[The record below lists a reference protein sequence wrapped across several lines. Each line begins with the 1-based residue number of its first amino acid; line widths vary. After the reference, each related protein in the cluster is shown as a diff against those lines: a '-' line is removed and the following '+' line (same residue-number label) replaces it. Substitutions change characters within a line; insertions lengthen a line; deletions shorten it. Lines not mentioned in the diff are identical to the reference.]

1 LCSKTFNYNMENEM
15 IENTLNLN
23 QSAQLIGEVGNLVTT
38 VLVGEP
44 GVGKTTILK
53 SLAAQYPTHVPIY
66 IDAPVTDI
74 PELGMP
80 AVRNINGEERTV
92 SALHEQWVLDRPAI
106 YMIDEIG
113 KMVGPT
119 KLVMT
124 RFMLERNMLGHD
136 IHPDSIV
143 FGTSNLATDGVGDSF
158 PAHMNNRV
166 TKVQISKPS
175 ADEWIHW
182 GSEHGIDPMV
192 LAWVDQ
198 TPHALNSYLDASEKE
213 NPYIF
218 NPKVNTGAFVSPR
231 SLEKAS
237 HIIKRRHALGNEV
250 TRIALMG
257 TVGKSA
263 AGDMQ
268 AFFGLA
274 DALERYETVEKN
286 PDTAKI
292 PSNVAARLMMVF
304 GLNARVDAKTIEAHL
319 TYMKRMPEEMQAIW
333 GRSLVRSSKAGVAM
347 SVRAFAQW
355 AASIGA
361 LL

>member
-1 LCSKTFNYNMENEM
+1 MRV
-15 IENTLNLN
+15 NTLSITDTAKVISEVGSNITTVVMGEPGCAKSSLLK
-23 QSAQLIGEVGNLVTT
+23 LIGESYPNH
-38 VLVGEP
+38 
-44 GVGKTTILK
+44 
-53 SLAAQYPTHVPIY
+53 AQVY
-66 IDAPVTDI
+66 IDCPVTDV

-80 AVRNINGEERTV
+80 AVINGKTI
-92 SALHEQWVLDRPAI
+92 SALHEQWVLDKPAI
-106 YMIDEIG
+106 FMLDEIG
-113 KMVGPT
+113 KMVGIT

-136 IHPDSIV
+136 IHPDSII
-143 FGTSNLATDGVGDSF
+143 FGTTNLTTDGVGDSF

-166 TKVQISKPS
+166 TKVQIRKPS

-198 TPHALNSYLDASEKE
+198 TPHALASYLDASEKE

-218 NPKVNTGAFVSPR
+218 NPKQNTGAFVSPR

-237 HIIKRRHALGNEV
+237 HIIKRRQALGNKL

-257 TVGKSA
+257 TVGASA

-304 GLNARVDAKTIEAHL
+304 GLNARVTAETIDAHL

-347 SVRAFAQW
+347 SVRAFSQW